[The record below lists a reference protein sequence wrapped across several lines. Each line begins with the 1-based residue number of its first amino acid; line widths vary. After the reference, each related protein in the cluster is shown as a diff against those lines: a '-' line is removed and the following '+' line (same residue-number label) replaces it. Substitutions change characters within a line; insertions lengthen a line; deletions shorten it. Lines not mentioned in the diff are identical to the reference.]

1 MRTIRVYLKI
11 LSVVLILGAA
21 TVAWGREL
29 LSSAFDRPLPKSHER
44 IEFVTQRD
52 NSAIAKLES
61 KILDKCTKDAEAR
74 ENKELPFLTNCIKY
88 NCIKSGRYVCFY
100 NSNQRMLYD
109 ALSER
114 CLYFCYDCEIGLCM
128 LLEGECEE
136 VARGSIAEAFENEK
150 KPEIEFL
157 EAVFKNEKVMVFNIR
172 TSATGE
178 ALIRV
183 GVRRDTGSVILYD
196 AIMCEKEG
204 IRGEIKVG

>member
-1 MRTIRVYLKI
+1 
-11 LSVVLILGAA
+11 
-21 TVAWGREL
+21 
-29 LSSAFDRPLPKSHER
+29 
-44 IEFVTQRD
+44 
-52 NSAIAKLES
+52 
-61 KILDKCTKDAEAR
+61 
-74 ENKELPFLTNCIKY
+74 
-88 NCIKSGRYVCFY
+88 
-100 NSNQRMLYD
+100 
-109 ALSER
+109 
-114 CLYFCYDCEIGLCM
+114 M

-136 VARGSIAEAFENEK
+136 VARGSIAE
-150 KPEIEFL
+150 EFL